1 MTLEDQAKARFANV
15 QRMINQTEQ
24 EIVDLGHEK
33 RDMMD
38 VREFNL
44 GRLQVQRRYLAEL
57 DNEIMAAQSR
67 LRDLHSEHQKALN
80 EYVEAQKERK
90 VLEKLRDKQKEDYQ
104 LEANHEEQKQLEE
117 KLKKD
122 VFNQS
127 ESRQTLD
134 AKQQGLLFV
143 QAGAMYAYNEVLKV
157 RIAQLG

>member
-67 LRDLHSEHQKALN
+67 LRDLHSEHGQP
-80 EYVEAQKERK
+80 Q
-90 VLEKLRDKQKEDYQ
+90 
-104 LEANHEEQKQLEE
+104 
-117 KLKKD
+117 
-122 VFNQS
+122 
-127 ESRQTLD
+127 
-134 AKQQGLLFV
+134 
-143 QAGAMYAYNEVLKV
+143 
-157 RIAQLG
+157 

>member
-1 MTLEDQAKARFANV
+1 MKKFQFSLQRVLEYRMTLEDQAKARFANV

-24 EIVDLGHEK
+24 EIVELGHEK

-67 LRDLHSEHQKALN
+67 LRDLHSEHQQALN

-104 LEANHEEQKQLEE
+104 LEANHEEQKQLDEMANRP
-117 KLKKD
+117 KYKM
-122 VFNQS
+122 
-127 ESRQTLD
+127 
-134 AKQQGLLFV
+134 A
-143 QAGAMYAYNEVLKV
+143 
-157 RIAQLG
+157 

>member
-90 VLEKLRDKQKEDYQ
+90 VLEKLRDKQKKTISLKQIMKNKDN
-104 LEANHEEQKQLEE
+104 LMRWPIAPSIKWRKNHEIEG
-117 KLKKD
+117 
-122 VFNQS
+122 
-127 ESRQTLD
+127 R
-134 AKQQGLLFV
+134 
-143 QAGAMYAYNEVLKV
+143 
-157 RIAQLG
+157 

>member
-24 EIVDLGHEK
+24 EIV
-33 RDMMD
+33 
-38 VREFNL
+38 
-44 GRLQVQRRYLAEL
+44 EL

-104 LEANHEEQKQLEE
+104 LEANHEEQKQLDEMANRP
-117 KLKKD
+117 KYKM
-122 VFNQS
+122 
-127 ESRQTLD
+127 
-134 AKQQGLLFV
+134 A
-143 QAGAMYAYNEVLKV
+143 
-157 RIAQLG
+157 

>member
-24 EIVDLGHEK
+24 EIVELGHEK

-67 LRDLHSEHQKALN
+67 LRDLHSEHQKSL
-80 EYVEAQKERK
+80 ERIRRK
-90 VLEKLRDKQKEDYQ
+90 RKKRRKSLGKSCATSKKKTISLKQIMKNKNS
-104 LEANHEEQKQLEE
+104 LMRWPIAPSIKWRKNHEIEG
-117 KLKKD
+117 
-122 VFNQS
+122 
-127 ESRQTLD
+127 R
-134 AKQQGLLFV
+134 
-143 QAGAMYAYNEVLKV
+143 
-157 RIAQLG
+157 

>member
-1 MTLEDQAKARFANV
+1 MVRLTRQRRGAFLNEEISIFFAKSFGVSNDVGRSGKGQICKRSKDDQ
-15 QRMINQTEQ
+15 
-24 EIVDLGHEK
+24 

-104 LEANHEEQKQLEE
+104 LEANHEEQKQLDEMANRP
-117 KLKKD
+117 KYKM
-122 VFNQS
+122 
-127 ESRQTLD
+127 
-134 AKQQGLLFV
+134 A
-143 QAGAMYAYNEVLKV
+143 
-157 RIAQLG
+157 

>member
-1 MTLEDQAKARFANV
+1 
-15 QRMINQTEQ
+15 MINQTEQ
-24 EIVDLGHEK
+24 EIVELGHEK

-104 LEANHEEQKQLEE
+104 LEANHEEQRQLDEMANRP
-117 KLKKD
+117 KYKM
-122 VFNQS
+122 
-127 ESRQTLD
+127 
-134 AKQQGLLFV
+134 A
-143 QAGAMYAYNEVLKV
+143 
-157 RIAQLG
+157 

>member
-15 QRMINQTEQ
+15 QRTEQ
-24 EIVDLGHEK
+24 EIVELGHEK

-104 LEANHEEQKQLEE
+104 LEANHEEQKQLDEMANRP
-117 KLKKD
+117 KYKM
-122 VFNQS
+122 
-127 ESRQTLD
+127 
-134 AKQQGLLFV
+134 A
-143 QAGAMYAYNEVLKV
+143 
-157 RIAQLG
+157 

>member
-90 VLEKLRDKQKEDYQ
+90 VLEKLRDKQKKTISLKQIMKSKDS
-104 LEANHEEQKQLEE
+104 LMRWPIAPSIKWRKNHEIE
-117 KLKKD
+117 
-122 VFNQS
+122 
-127 ESRQTLD
+127 R
-134 AKQQGLLFV
+134 
-143 QAGAMYAYNEVLKV
+143 
-157 RIAQLG
+157 R

>member
-1 MTLEDQAKARFANV
+1 MTLEDQAKAKFANV

-24 EIVDLGHEK
+24 EIVELGHEK

-67 LRDLHSEHQKALN
+67 LRDLHTEHQKALN

-104 LEANHEEQKQLEE
+104 LEANHE
-117 KLKKD
+117 
-122 VFNQS
+122 
-127 ESRQTLD
+127 
-134 AKQQGLLFV
+134 
-143 QAGAMYAYNEVLKV
+143 
-157 RIAQLG
+157 